1 MITHMLRR
9 GINMK
14 NIILASGSPRRREL
28 LALAGYEFSVV
39 TSGIEEKI
47 TEKIPEK
54 VAVSLANQKAWD
66 VFNIILEKYGNNHIK
81 DYIVIGADT
90 VVSLGGTIFGK
101 PKDQEDARRMIE
113 LLQGKSHYVYTGVSI
128 VYMGNLGVEKIEFCE
143 STRVDV
149 VSMSDEEIED
159 YINFK
164 MYEQRQGMPE
174 DKPLYDWSDKAG
186 GYGIQGTFAKYI
198 SGISGDYYNVMGL
211 PVSHLHKELKKLVR

>member
-1 MITHMLRR
+1 
-9 GINMK
+9 MK
-14 NIILASGSPRRREL
+14 NIILASQSPRRKEL

-39 TSGIEEKI
+39 TSGVDEVI

-54 VAVSLANQKAWD
+54 VAVSLANQKAGD
-66 VFNIILEKYGNNHIK
+66 VFNILLEKYGNNEIK
-81 DYIVIGADT
+81 NYIVIGADT
-90 VVSLGGTIFGK
+90 VVSVEDKILGK
-101 PKDQEDARRMIE
+101 PKDREDAKCMIE
-113 LLQGKSHYVYTGVSI
+113 LLQGKSHFVYTGVSI
-128 VYMGNLGVEKIEFCE
+128 VYMRELDIEKIDFCE

-149 VSMSDEEIED
+149 VPMSDKEIED

-164 MYEQRQGMPE
+164 MYDQGQRVSV

-211 PVSHLHKELKKLVR
+211 PVSHLHNELKKLVR